1 MAARGGGGGHVEAS
15 IWPIHYLIR
24 RLERVQIAA
33 ASFVLNRYATMY
45 LGWLPVTYNMEL
57 NFCKTVFKA
66 LDNED
71 WPPYLRLELREPA
84 EFKLNLAVP
93 EHSGAFQDSTTRLS
107 TTPPPPQG
115 HQNLHGESHLRT
127 QMQRALS
134 IPFQI

>member
-1 MAARGGGGGHVEAS
+1 
-15 IWPIHYLIR
+15 
-24 RLERVQIAA
+24 
-33 ASFVLNRYATMY
+33 MY

-57 NFCKTVFKA
+57 NFCKKVFKALQA

-71 WPPYLRLELREPA
+71 WPPYLWLELREPA

-107 TTPPPPQG
+107 TTLPAPRPPQD

>member
-1 MAARGGGGGHVEAS
+1 
-15 IWPIHYLIR
+15 
-24 RLERVQIAA
+24 
-33 ASFVLNRYATMY
+33 MY

-66 LDNED
+66 LDNEN

-84 EFKLNLAVP
+84 EFILNLAVQ

-107 TTPPPPQG
+107 TTPPPPSQD
-115 HQNLHGESHLRT
+115 HQNSHGESHLRT

-134 IPFQI
+134 IPFQN